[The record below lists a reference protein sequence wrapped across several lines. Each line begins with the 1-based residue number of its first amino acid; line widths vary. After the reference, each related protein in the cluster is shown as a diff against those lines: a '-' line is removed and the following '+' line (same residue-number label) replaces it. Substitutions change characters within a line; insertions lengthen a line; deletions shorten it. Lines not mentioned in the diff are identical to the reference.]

1 MRWIVDLDH
10 TLVDTDRFK
19 ADLAASFAA
28 CGVVQDQFW
37 ATLKASYAKPPQV
50 GMHGIAKHLTLLGS
64 AATGVAPAD
73 VLREL
78 TARTRAR
85 GAGLLYPDVLPV
97 LQRLVARGDTVHV
110 VTLGDPDEQ
119 RLKFEASGLAAVC
132 ASYVSTTEPNPALGK
147 APLVAALVGD
157 GAGAMSVNDSPSET
171 LAVAAKCTKL
181 RHFLIRRPGR
191 PPVADGPWVVA
202 PGLDLVFPTVLGR

>member
-28 CGVVQDQFW
+28 CGVAQEQFW
-37 ATLKASYAKPPQV
+37 ATLRASYAKPPHV
-50 GMHGIAKHLTLLGS
+50 GMHGIAKHLTLLGL
-64 AATGVAPAD
+64 AAAGVKPAD

-78 TARTRAR
+78 AARTRAR

-97 LQRLVARGDTVHV
+97 LQRLIARGDTVHV

-119 RLKFEASGLAAVC
+119 RLKFEASGLAGFC
-132 ASYVSTTEPNPALGK
+132 ASYVSTTAADPATGK
-147 APLVAALVGD
+147 ALLVAAIVGD
-157 GAGAMSVNDSPSET
+157 GRDAVNVNDSPREVS
-171 LAVAAKCTKL
+171 AVAARCPKL

-191 PPVADGPWVVA
+191 PEVLDGPWVVA
-202 PGLDLVFPTVLGR
+202 PGLDLVFTTVDR